1 MFIKTS
7 VFISIINLNG
17 LEFGKENVAL
27 KTLELQERLTEIF
40 QHLHENPEVSWKE
53 YETTAYIT
61 NFLKKKEFHIKYLMI
76 AQGDC

>member
-1 MFIKTS
+1 M
-7 VFISIINLNG
+7 V

-53 YETTAYIT
+53 YETTAYIRH
-61 NFLKKKEFHIKYLMI
+61 NECIG
-76 AQGDC
+76 AGSEC

>member
-1 MFIKTS
+1 M
-7 VFISIINLNG
+7 V

-61 NFLKKKEFHIKYLMI
+61 NFFKRRRNFI
-76 AQGDC
+76 

>member
-1 MFIKTS
+1 M
-7 VFISIINLNG
+7 V

-76 AQGDC
+76 AQA